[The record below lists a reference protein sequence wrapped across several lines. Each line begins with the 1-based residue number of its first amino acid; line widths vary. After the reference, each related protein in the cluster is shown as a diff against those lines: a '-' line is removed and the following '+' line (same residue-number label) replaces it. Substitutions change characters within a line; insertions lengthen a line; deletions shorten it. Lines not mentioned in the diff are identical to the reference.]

1 MFVMDANEYRRLL
14 SAFHEQVKLLD
25 TNAARVTA
33 KWLHTLDNLL
43 SSGQE
48 RNLLFDHLSKV
59 SRTVPAIV
67 ILVLERT
74 SLEPLSEA
82 RKLIKAAE
90 TAVLNEIGRL
100 QKEIRCIDNAL
111 MDRGLDIII
120 GEFMSSVEFVMDYI
134 QLHFNGSTLTAYTCP
149 DVHIAINTIRPTES
163 GYRDT
168 LCNLIG
174 ATVERTEIRENDCL
188 RIIFTESR
196 VITISL
202 RPEDAVGPESVEFW
216 SIHGGYWSW

>member
-1 MFVMDANEYRRLL
+1 MFVMDTNEYRRLL
-14 SAFHEQVKLLD
+14 SAFHERVRLLD
-25 TNAARVTA
+25 TIAARVTA
-33 KWLHTLDNLL
+33 KWLHTLDSLL
-43 SSGQE
+43 TSEQA

-82 RKLIKAAE
+82 RILIKAAE
-90 TAVLNEIGRL
+90 TSVLNEIGRL
-100 QKEIRCIDNAL
+100 QKEICCIDNVLA
-111 MDRGLDIII
+111 DRGLDIIV

-134 QLHFNGSTLTAYTCP
+134 QLHFNGSTLNAYTCP
-149 DVHIAINTIRPTES
+149 DVRTAINTLRPTES
-163 GYRDT
+163 GYRDA
-168 LCNLIG
+168 LCSLIG
-174 ATVERTEIRENDCL
+174 ATVERTEIRESDCL

-196 VITISL
+196 AITISL

-216 SIHGGYWSW
+216 SRYGGFCTW